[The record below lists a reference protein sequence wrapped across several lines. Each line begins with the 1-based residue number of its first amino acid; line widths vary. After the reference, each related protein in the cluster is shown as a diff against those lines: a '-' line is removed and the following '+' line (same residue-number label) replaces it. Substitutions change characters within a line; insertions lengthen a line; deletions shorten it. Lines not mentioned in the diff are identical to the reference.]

1 MTLDTQTMRRFAE
14 LDPAR
19 ELDPAPDGQLLARTL
34 ARPQGFRPTPL
45 RAVRSHA
52 RLFASATATALIVAI
67 VAIVAVALLAA
78 PGGPASGPGGLNLAA
93 QAYAQTSVT
102 SDEIL
107 YTLAT
112 ATSER
117 PAPSG
122 TLKREEGSIEEW
134 HRGRETHR
142 LERYGSETALDHVID
157 ADGVMRQISDD
168 GAYRIIRPSDNEDA
182 ANVIAEQQSGFV
194 EQFRRNYEQGRLD
207 PAGDVRFAGRPAR
220 RYVVSPQPST
230 DPAINRPPQP
240 EQTFYIHRE
249 TGEPLGYTSTLD
261 ANLSDGE
268 GKAFPANMQ
277 YELIVRTIK
286 QLPPTQ
292 ENLAKLHGFSLP
304 RRRDAD
310 GCIRGPVTNA
320 RNSDTAVK
328 SDCGGTPGAALP
340 G

>member
-1 MTLDTQTMRRFAE
+1 MTRATQTMRRFAE
-14 LDPAR
+14 IDPAR
-19 ELDPAPDGQLLARTL
+19 ELDPAPDEQLLARTL
-34 ARPQGFRPTPL
+34 ARPQGYRPTPL

-52 RLFASATATALIVAI
+52 RLFAAATVTALI

-78 PGGPASGPGGLNLAA
+78 PGGPASGPVGLNLAA

-102 SDEIL
+102 SGEIL

-112 ATSER
+112 TTSER

-122 TLKREEGSIEEW
+122 TVKREEGSIQEW

-142 LERYGSETALDHVID
+142 LERYGPETALDHVID

-230 DPAINRPPQP
+230 DPASNGLPQP
-240 EQTFYIHRE
+240 EQTFYIDRE
-249 TGEPLGYTSTLD
+249 TGEPLGYTSTLM
-261 ANLSDGE
+261 NINFSDGE

-277 YELIVRTIK
+277 YKLIVRTIK
-286 QLPPTQ
+286 QLAPTQ

-340 G
+340 R